1 VRKEGGE
8 GISKE
13 GGMKGEAMKKEWE
26 RGDYEEGG
34 ES

>member
-1 VRKEGGE
+1 MRIEGGE

-26 RGDYEEGG
+26 RARRL
-34 ES
+34 